1 MCRSQL
7 IDSEGYSNV
16 IDENKLGPMT
26 NDKKL
31 VVLFIWLQFPSYIE
45 CRLYYAMFTYLKRFS
60 AFGHWIHLYAVDIR
74 NQFNEEN
81 LASRFIALTSFMNS
95 FLYIEI
101 IRTIFK
107 WKLHHDIFSI
117 QAISSTFTLFQK
129 HPFPVIYIWQWLK
142 SLNFFPFY

>member
-60 AFGHWIHLYAVDIR
+60 AFGHWIHLYAATLDI
-74 NQFNEEN
+74 NYIHI
-81 LASRFIALTSFMNS
+81 SLTTIMNS
-95 FLYIEI
+95 FLYIEV